1 MDIKTKLLQLME
13 LDDHLEVLKID
24 KQRAIDTI
32 ITDEIRRQLSA
43 IDDELDPL
51 SIAVRE
57 TFDQLESEVKVAVLE
72 HGATVKPTS
81 GYTATFVKGRV
92 SWDTKALD
100 GYAAAHP
107 EIERFKKVGSPS
119 VRLLR
124 GRSR

>member
-1 MDIKTKLLQLME
+1 MDTKTKLLQLME

-32 ITDEIRRQLSA
+32 ITDEIRGQLSA

-51 SIAVRE
+51 SMAVRE
-57 TFDQLESEVKVAVLE
+57 TIAQLEREVKVSVLE
-72 HGATVKPTS
+72 HGATVRAET

-119 VRLLR
+119 VRLR
-124 GRSR
+124 R